1 MTPLVDFLEG
11 RASDIEGRTI
21 DEILNAPDSWIER
34 NHSFIQWIFPT
45 VTVSRFNHNAPILT
59 PEDRVLIQ
67 KSPGAEANLKRAL
80 ERMKRFYATN
90 THWFGHRNHNH
101 LRISRIL
108 ECVTL
113 VLGRTT
119 AEEFLDHIQACFDRT
134 GATPPEKALK
144 AWQSKL
150 NTRFEDDA

>member
-11 RASDIEGRTI
+11 RALDIEGRTI

-34 NHSFIQWIFPT
+34 DHSFIQWIFPT
-45 VTVSRFNHNAPILT
+45 VTVSRFNPSAPILT
-59 PEDRVLIQ
+59 PEDLELIQ
-67 KSPGAEANLKRAL
+67 KSPGAKANLKRAL
-80 ERMKRFYATN
+80 ERMMRFYATN

-113 VLGRTT
+113 VLGRPM
-119 AEEFLDHIQACFDRT
+119 AEEFLDHIQECFDRAGLSPT
-134 GATPPEKALK
+134 KKALK

-150 NTRFEDDA
+150 DARFEDDA